1 MDNQIYETVAHFGKQ
16 YAWIYETITHLALK
30 YTLWPMTLSSACI
43 LGYSVVTQKLYVVVC
58 CKGSCPFFF
67 LIQRYASLLCVREK
81 KTFYWFYHASLQIKF
96 LAHLGK
102 GWKLD

>member
-43 LGYSVVTQKLYVVVC
+43 LGYSVVTQKLYVYLHKTFSCYLGVWLC
-58 CKGSCPFFF
+58 CNGSCPFFF
-67 LIQRYASLLCVREK
+67 LIQRYASLLRVREK
-81 KTFYWFYHASLQIKF
+81 K
-96 LAHLGK
+96 
-102 GWKLD
+102 